1 MVMAAPPN
9 KKQRGNG
16 DDASKLPMKKMRK
29 TVAGIADRENLSI
42 TNFANSVGPGVAGVR
57 RLRSHGSQ

>member
-1 MVMAAPPN
+1 
-9 KKQRGNG
+9 
-16 DDASKLPMKKMRK
+16 MKKMRK

-42 TNFANSVGPGVAGVR
+42 TNFANSVGPGVAGTR

>member
-9 KKQRGNG
+9 KKQRSNA
-16 DDASKLPMKKMRK
+16 DDGSKLPMKKMRK
-29 TVAGIADRENLSI
+29 TVVGAGGMADRENLSI
-42 TNFANSVGPGVAGVR
+42 TNFANSVGPGAR